1 MIILDSGDYDKIAIE
16 RMRKHNGGLKLHT
29 ALGNKSSIRIRWKL
43 KRLGLLKSDLGKDLS
58 KLIDEIAINETF
70 QDTPIN
76 LRYSAIEREEEK
88 VKIFSPLVD
97 EFVKN

>member
-1 MIILDSGDYDKIAIE
+1 MIPLDSADYDKIAIE

-43 KRLGLLKSDLGKDLS
+43 KRLGLMKSDFGRDLAS
-58 KLIDEIAINETF
+58 LIDEIAINETF

-76 LRYSAIEREEEK
+76 LRYSAIERKKEDVE
-88 VKIFSPLVD
+88 IFSPLVD
-97 EFVKN
+97 DFVK